1 MSKKRILSG
10 MRPTGKLHLGH
21 YVGALEN
28 WVKLQNEYE
37 SFHLIADYHVL
48 TTSLDT
54 KDVYE
59 NSIDMLIDWLA
70 CGLDPV
76 KSPMFRQSQIKQHT
90 ELNLIFSMLITV
102 NRLERNPTI
111 KDQARDLNIEQ
122 VIYGHLGYPVLQT
135 ADILLYKGDA
145 VPVGEDQVP
154 HVEISRE
161 IARRFNNQYGF
172 VFPEP
177 EALLT
182 KFSRLSGL
190 DGDAKMSKSLGNT
203 ILLSDDVE
211 TVKQRMKKAA
221 IDPNK
226 LKKDTPGNPDVCT
239 VFSYHNKF
247 NAENIVE
254 IESDCRNGAIGCFD
268 CKMKCAASI
277 SRFLEPIIEKR
288 KHYESRIDEV
298 KDILHDGETRG
309 RNIAEQTMIEVREK
323 MNLGIIENA
332 KIQSIKISE
341 QVQYPRTRGLYL
353 NVWTK
358 YINEIYLKLS
368 NNILTQKIEIDKDS
382 FFNSGKRK
390 LYSFNLVLKDGK
402 VINNINGSA
411 VSRDL
416 ALILSKD
423 NRIEQ
428 ILRKGHYKF
437 NLDSKFELHIRKL

>member
-1 MSKKRILSG
+1 MAKKRILSG

-28 WVKLQNEYE
+28 WVKLQDEYE

-70 CGLDPV
+70 CGLDPL

-135 ADILLYKGDA
+135 ADILLYKGNA

-203 ILLSDDVE
+203 ILLSDDIE

-239 VFSYHNKF
+239 VFSYHKKF
-247 NAENIVE
+247 NVENIVE

-268 CKMKCAASI
+268 CKMKCSAKI
-277 SRFLEPIIEKR
+277 SSFLEPIIEKR
-288 KHYESRIDEV
+288 KHYESRINEV
-298 KDILHDGETRG
+298 KDILYDGESRG

-323 MNLGIIENA
+323 MNLG
-332 KIQSIKISE
+332 
-341 QVQYPRTRGLYL
+341 
-353 NVWTK
+353 
-358 YINEIYLKLS
+358 
-368 NNILTQKIEIDKDS
+368 
-382 FFNSGKRK
+382 
-390 LYSFNLVLKDGK
+390 
-402 VINNINGSA
+402 
-411 VSRDL
+411 
-416 ALILSKD
+416 
-423 NRIEQ
+423 
-428 ILRKGHYKF
+428 
-437 NLDSKFELHIRKL
+437 